1 LNKKRFITG
10 ILILAGCIVVGVW
23 ALISAYQDGPS
34 EDPKPDTVINGI
46 FLVLGPFLILGL
58 ALSVGEFA
66 RSVVKRIKTA
76 REREKVKRDRRRQAR
91 QNKPDSAS
99 Q

>member
-1 LNKKRFITG
+1 MNKKRFITG
-10 ILILAGCIVVGVW
+10 ILILAGCIAVGVW
-23 ALISAYQDGPS
+23 ALISASHDGPS
-34 EDPKPDTVINGI
+34 EDPNPVTVINGI

-58 ALSVGEFA
+58 ALSLGEFA

-76 REREKVKRDRRRQAR
+76 REREKAKRDRQRQA
-91 QNKPDSAS
+91 QQSKPGSAS